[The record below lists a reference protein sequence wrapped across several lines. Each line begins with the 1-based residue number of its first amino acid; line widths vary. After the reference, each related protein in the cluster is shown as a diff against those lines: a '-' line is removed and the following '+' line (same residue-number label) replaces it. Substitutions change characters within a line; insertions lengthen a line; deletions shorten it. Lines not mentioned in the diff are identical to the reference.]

1 MASVLHGSAR
11 TTPRLRAEF
20 QASKESSRALAT
32 RYGLNAKTVRKWRE
46 RTTTADAPMGP
57 KTPKSTVLTP
67 AEEAIVVAFRQKTLL
82 PLDDVLGCL
91 KDAIPNLSRSAL
103 HRCLQRHGVSRLP
116 VEETQERRKRFKT
129 YEIGYVH
136 IDSCE
141 LRHADGKLV
150 MFLAIDRVSKF
161 AYVEFHDSAGKMEGS
176 TFLSNV
182 VEVFPYKIHT
192 VLTDNGMAF
201 ADLPKNRDGPSRRF
215 LGPHIFDRVC
225 MANAIEHRLT
235 KPYHPWTNGQ
245 AERMNRTIKDATIK
259 TYHYD
264 DLENLKAHVMAFV
277 TAYNFAK
284 HLKALKWRTPYQVIC
299 EAWTKDPSI
308 FKVNPRHLIPG
319 PYIANPRQ
327 LMAYLGLVPSEHS
340 SGATRRQGGI
350 TKAGNGAARRMLIE
364 AAWSYRFPA
373 RISRE
378 QLLRQEGL
386 AKPIRD
392 TAWKAQERLCRRYR
406 RLARAGKS
414 PTVVTTAIAREL
426 AGFAWAIAKHVQAAA
441 A

>member
-11 TTPRLRAEF
+11 TTPRIRAEL
-20 QASKESSRALAT
+20 QASKDSARALAA
-32 RYGLNAKTVRKWRE
+32 RYGLNAKTVCKWRK

-67 AEEAIVVAFRQKTLL
+67 AEEAVVVAFRQKTLL

-116 VEETQERRKRFKT
+116 AEETKEHRKRFKT

-161 AYVEFHDSAGKMEGS
+161 TYVEFHDSAGKMEGS
-176 TFLSNV
+176 AFLKVV

-201 ADLPKNRDGPSRRF
+201 ADLPKNREGPSRRF

-319 PYIANPRQ
+319 P
-327 LMAYLGLVPSEHS
+327 H
-340 SGATRRQGGI
+340 T
-350 TKAGNGAARRMLIE
+350 
-364 AAWSYRFPA
+364 
-373 RISRE
+373 
-378 QLLRQEGL
+378 
-386 AKPIRD
+386 
-392 TAWKAQERLCRRYR
+392 
-406 RLARAGKS
+406 
-414 PTVVTTAIAREL
+414 
-426 AGFAWAIAKHVQAAA
+426 
-441 A
+441 